1 MLIRGLAALSAG
13 LIAVSMLAA
22 PADAQ
27 TRGKRVVTN
36 RDRTVVVMRDED
48 GRTRTRVIIQR
59 RSFLDAGVNL
69 KPGERKYTDYVIP
82 PTYSPTVAIDNTVF
96 NLQGLNRPGPFE
108 VPSNKGS
115 PQYWR

>member
-1 MLIRGLAALSAG
+1 MFIRGLAAISAG
-13 LIAVSMLAA
+13 LIVFSMLAV

-27 TRGKRVVTN
+27 TRRKRVVSN

-48 GRTRTRVIIQR
+48 GRTRTRIIIQR
-59 RSFLDAGVNL
+59 RSYLDAGVNL
-69 KPGERKYTDYVIP
+69 TPGQRKFTDYVIP

-108 VPSNKGS
+108 IPSRGN

>member
-1 MLIRGLAALSAG
+1 MFIRGLAAISAG
-13 LIAVSMLAA
+13 LIAVSMVAA

-27 TRGKRVVTN
+27 SRKRVVRN
-36 RDRTVVVMRDED
+36 ADRTVVVMRDED
-48 GRTRTRVIIQR
+48 GRTRTRIIIQR
-59 RSFLDAGVNL
+59 RSYLDAGVNL
-69 KPGERKYTDYVIP
+69 TPGQRKFTDYVIP

-108 VPSNKGS
+108 IPSKGN